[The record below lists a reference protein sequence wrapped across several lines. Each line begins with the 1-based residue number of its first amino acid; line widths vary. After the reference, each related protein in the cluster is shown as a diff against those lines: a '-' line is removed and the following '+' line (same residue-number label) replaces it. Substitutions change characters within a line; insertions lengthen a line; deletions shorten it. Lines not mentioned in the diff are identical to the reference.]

1 VAQTSKTEVAEAMAV
16 NLPDDLFAEKYVE
29 ADRFRMRYC
38 EAGQGDPLI
47 CLHGAGGLRL
57 SPAHVLLAQH
67 YRVIAFEVPGFGS
80 SPVNERSQSL
90 AELANTMAQAAT
102 ALGLEQFNLIGN
114 SFGGA
119 LALWLAVQYP
129 ERVQALVLV
138 APAAIRPETS
148 APPRSLAPEE
158 RMARL
163 YAHPERQPPAPPTEP
178 AILQKQQ
185 ALVQRLMGPP
195 RDEALERH
203 MVDLDLPVLVVFG
216 TEDRMIP
223 SDMGRLYCEKL
234 PNCHLILVYDA
245 GHAVDADRPEAFVSV
260 VGDFLQRHDAFL
272 VNRQSGL
279 IHP

>member
-1 VAQTSKTEVAEAMAV
+1 VAQTSETEVAEAMV
-16 NLPDDLFAEKYVE
+16 VTVPDDLFAEKYVE

-67 YRVIAFEVPGFGS
+67 YRVIAFEVPGFGH

-102 ALGLEQFNLIGN
+102 ELGLGRFNLMGN

-148 APPRSLAPEE
+148 APPRSLSPEE

-185 ALVQRLMGPP
+185 ALVQRVMGPP
-195 RDEALERH
+195 RDEVLQRY
-203 MVDLDLPVLVVFG
+203 MVALDLPVLVVFG